1 MASFLRPLALIRRL
15 YVLGTF
21 LRSRLKSLLFVLYL
35 KLIRW
40 LTAVRVTT
48 LVTTRRLGNSKD
60 VVVSRRKQK

>member
-21 LRSRLKSLLFVLYL
+21 LRSRVKSLLFVRYL